1 MEKKMIIKQISV
13 FIENRSGRLAEVTSI
28 IAEAGCSIRALSIA
42 DTTNFGIL
50 RLIVDDYEKAEK
62 ALKEKGLAVSL
73 TNVVSVRIEDNPGG
87 LAKVLQLLSE
97 SNFTVEYMY
106 AFISKSDNEAQV
118 VLYIDNTVNA
128 ESLLSEAGYN

>member
-1 MEKKMIIKQISV
+1 MIIKQISV